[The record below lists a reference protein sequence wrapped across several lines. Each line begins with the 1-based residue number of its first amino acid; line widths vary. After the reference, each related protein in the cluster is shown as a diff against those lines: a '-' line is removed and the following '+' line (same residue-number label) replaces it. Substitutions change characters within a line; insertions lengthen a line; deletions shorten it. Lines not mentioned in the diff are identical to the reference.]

1 VAAAVAVRLM
11 ARVVEKA
18 APAAAVQL
26 TDQHK
31 AIQEHGLLAVVAAV
45 AGTMDQVVVVVV
57 DPALLLSV
65 IKTYIKRN
73 NNFFLIV

>member
-1 VAAAVAVRLM
+1 VV
-11 ARVVEKA
+11 VVEGKLIRQA
-18 APAAAVQL
+18 QAKVVLVVVAML

-31 AIQEHGLLAVVAAV
+31 AVREDGLKVQAEGVVGITAVAAAVVV
-45 AGTMDQVVVVVV
+45 A
-57 DPALLLSV
+57 PALLLSV